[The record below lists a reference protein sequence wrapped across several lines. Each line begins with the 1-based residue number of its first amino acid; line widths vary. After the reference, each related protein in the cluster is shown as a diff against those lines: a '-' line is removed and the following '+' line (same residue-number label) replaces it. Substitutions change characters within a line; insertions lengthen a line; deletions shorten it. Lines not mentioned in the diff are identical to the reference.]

1 MIILYLKESPL
12 GLKYLGKCVNV
23 DPYKYKGSGTVWRR
37 HLKAHNITAAEIK
50 TTILFETE
58 DKEELKKMGLYY
70 STLWDVVKNKKFANL
85 IPEHGDGGNTGSF
98 KKGVKFTEEHK
109 RKLSV
114 ARSNQK
120 DSPDRIQKRAKSI
133 SKTKKGVPL
142 SEEHKQA
149 LKKPKDKN
157 KNYST
162 CTICGKYTTKTVI
175 SRDHGKNKCRK
186 IWC

>member
-23 DPYKYKGSGTVWRR
+23 DPYKYRGSGTVWRR
-37 HLKAHNITAAEIK
+37 HLKAHNILASEIK

-70 STLWDVVKNKKFANL
+70 STLWDVVRSREFANL
-85 IPEHGDGGNTGSF
+85 IPEHGDGGNTGGF

-109 RKLSV
+109 KKLSI
-114 ARSNQK
+114 ARSMQK
-120 DSPDRIQKRAKSI
+120 DSPARIKKRADSI
-133 SKTKKGVPL
+133 SKVKKGVPL

-149 LKKPKDKN
+149 LKKPKDKSR
-157 KNYST
+157 NYST
-162 CTICGKYTTKTVI
+162 CNICGKYTTKTVI
-175 SRDHGKNKCRK
+175 SRNHGKNKCSK
-186 IWC
+186 G